1 MFGSSRSCELCWI
14 RSTQCLTK
22 SVHDNQR
29 LIQQVALARATNARL
44 MSALYSIIP
53 PLLLLLQS
61 LLLHQRLRCN

>member
-1 MFGSSRSCELCWI
+1 
-14 RSTQCLTK
+14 
-22 SVHDNQR
+22 
-29 LIQQVALARATNARL
+29 